1 MALAPNDPTVPAEQ
15 SKMLLRML
23 AVFAVASVGLSFLEA
38 DRRGLLFDA
47 DPFAFS
53 VSEGALA
60 LTGPSVIRFGNAR
73 RGGAGP
79 RYRSFG
85 RGPARRL
92 IPGQGSGTDQPGT
105 VSPGSGPPAGA
116 LASNTGS
123 SFPSPLTNTRPAP
136 FVPGQSTANFPLAP
150 TSGQSI
156 PGSGFAPSPIG
167 FVAGGTDPSAPPPS
181 PPVTVDPDP
190 GPVVPAIPEP
200 ASWLLMIIGLGWMG
214 LYLRRQHPRLARC
227 A

>member
-1 MALAPNDPTVPAEQ
+1 MVLVPNDPTVPAEQ
-15 SKMLLRML
+15 SKMLLRLL
-23 AVFAVASVGLSFLEA
+23 AVFAFAAVGLSFLEA

-60 LTGPSVIRFGNAR
+60 LTGPSVILFGDAR

-79 RYRSFG
+79 RYRSFN

-92 IPGQGSGTDQPGT
+92 IPGRGAAPNE
-105 VSPGSGPPAGA
+105 PGSGSPAGSPAGA
-116 LASNTGS
+116 IASNTRSTSPAPLAGTG
-123 SFPSPLTNTRPAP
+123 PSP
-136 FVPGQSTANFPLAP
+136 FVPGQSAETFAP
-150 TSGQSI
+150 TAPNGRSI

-167 FVAGGTDPSAPPPS
+167 FVAGETDSETPPTA

-190 GPVVPAIPEP
+190 SPVVPAIPEP

-214 LYLRRQHPRLARC
+214 LYLRRQNGSLPRYA
-227 A
+227 